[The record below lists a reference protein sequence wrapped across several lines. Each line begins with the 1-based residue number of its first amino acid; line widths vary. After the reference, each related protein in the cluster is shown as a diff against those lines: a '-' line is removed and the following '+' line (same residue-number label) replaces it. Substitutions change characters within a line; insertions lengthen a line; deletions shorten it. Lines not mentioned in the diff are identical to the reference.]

1 MGVEKASGSKA
12 GKVCPDQEVLITP
25 PPQTLLCQPLL
36 EVFLDFFFF
45 FLRNQQISMGR
56 CVLGSFRL
64 QGTKRNSV
72 TGIFVVIYIFNLSE
86 LSLQPY
92 SYIHNFVSFFLTEGS
107 HEHVSF
113 GIHKA

>member
-45 FLRNQQISMGR
+45 FFFEKPADQHGQVCAGLFQVARNKEKLSNR
-56 CVLGSFRL
+56 HFCC
-64 QGTKRNSV
+64 
-72 TGIFVVIYIFNLSE
+72 NLY
-86 LSLQPY
+86 L
-92 SYIHNFVSFFLTEGS
+92 
-107 HEHVSF
+107 
-113 GIHKA
+113 